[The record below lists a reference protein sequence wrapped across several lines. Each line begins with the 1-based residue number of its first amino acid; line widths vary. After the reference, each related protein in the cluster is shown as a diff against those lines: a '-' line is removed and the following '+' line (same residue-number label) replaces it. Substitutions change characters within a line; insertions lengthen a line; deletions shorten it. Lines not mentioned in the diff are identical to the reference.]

1 MAQTS
6 TRTTGGGATPP
17 PDDSTKSSSSSGLTV
32 PQIVASAL
40 AAATAAILGSFLGVV
55 GTIGGAA
62 VASIIS
68 TIGGA
73 LYQRSLEKTRDAV
86 KDRLVVNAVAGNK
99 VANAVAKVTGDPGA
113 PTRQAGV
120 VGRPV
125 GPGAPPGARPPGP
138 VGPPNRPVAPALP
151 THRLPDGGLAPGR
164 RQVGT
169 PQQAA
174 NPQPGLTPQPGGPQQ
189 LRAGGRTV
197 TTRLDASG
205 RPLPPPADPTRRIPD
220 ARTPD
225 GGPPRGP
232 DGRPL
237 PPGAPGTPPRGTG
250 PADPTRRVPTPGLPT
265 PPPGMP
271 VTPPGEAVTA
281 LLGAGPG
288 NDPTQ
293 LSDAVEA
300 PRRKLNWK
308 LGWKTWAALG
318 GVAASVFAI
327 AILASFAVESAAG
340 HPLSGGDSGTSVGS
354 VFGQSTG
361 TATSSETPTTGNTDS
376 SDSTSSTS
384 ETRESGSNQENG
396 GQTGSNSSQSS
407 APSTSRS
414 QQQQGNGGVLSTL
427 LPRFQGQT
435 GSSSP

>member
-1 MAQTS
+1 
-6 TRTTGGGATPP
+6 
-17 PDDSTKSSSSSGLTV
+17 
-32 PQIVASAL
+32 
-40 AAATAAILGSFLGVV
+40 
-55 GTIGGAA
+55 
-62 VASIIS
+62 
-68 TIGGA
+68 
-73 LYQRSLEKTRDAV
+73 
-86 KDRLVVNAVAGNK
+86 
-99 VANAVAKVTGDPGA
+99 
-113 PTRQAGV
+113 
-120 VGRPV
+120 
-125 GPGAPPGARPPGP
+125 
-138 VGPPNRPVAPALP
+138 
-151 THRLPDGGLAPGR
+151 
-164 RQVGT
+164 
-169 PQQAA
+169 
-174 NPQPGLTPQPGGPQQ
+174 
-189 LRAGGRTV
+189 
-197 TTRLDASG
+197 
-205 RPLPPPADPTRRIPD
+205 
-220 ARTPD
+220 
-225 GGPPRGP
+225 
-232 DGRPL
+232 
-237 PPGAPGTPPRGTG
+237 
-250 PADPTRRVPTPGLPT
+250 
-265 PPPGMP
+265 MP

-354 VFGQSTG
+354 IFGQSTG